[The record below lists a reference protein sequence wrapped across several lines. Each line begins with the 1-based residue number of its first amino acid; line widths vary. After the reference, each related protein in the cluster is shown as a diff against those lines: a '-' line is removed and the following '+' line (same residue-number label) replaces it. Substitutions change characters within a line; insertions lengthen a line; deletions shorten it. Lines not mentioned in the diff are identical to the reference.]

1 MNFVQFI
8 TTRRFLKHF
17 LLSIAIVVVL
27 IWAILMLLKVYTRHG
42 ETIKV
47 PNVVGMN
54 MSQLNTLETI
64 KYFNVEV
71 IDSVYDYRKKPGTIV
86 SQIPPVNSVVKK
98 GRTVYISVISTL
110 PDQVK
115 MPALVDLSLRQAKAL
130 LQTYDLQLGTVRKL
144 PDMAKNAVLRVT
156 FQGKVIKPGT
166 LINKGSLIDLYVG
179 SGQGSAVNI
188 PFFIG
193 MSRAEALSEID
204 RLGLVLGNEDFAGS
218 SDEDNAKVF
227 EQSPGYA
234 FGKRVTAGTSIN
246 LTYKTDNDLNF
257 DEYINHLEIDTV
269 KVQEDSDNN

>member
-1 MNFVQFI
+1 MNFIQFI

-17 LLSIAIVVVL
+17 LLSVGIVVVL
-27 IWAILMLLKVYTRHG
+27 LWAILMLLKIYTRHG
-42 ETIKV
+42 ETVKV

-54 MSQLNTLETI
+54 LAHLSELETI

-86 SQIPPVNSVVKK
+86 SQIPPQNSIVKK

-156 FQGKVIKPGT
+156 YHGKVIKPGT
-166 LINKGSLIDLYVG
+166 LIDKGSFIDLYVG

-204 RLGLVLGNEDFAGS
+204 RLGLVLGNEEFSGS

-234 FGKRVTAGTSIN
+234 FGKRVSAGTSIS
-246 LTYKTDNDLNF
+246 LIYKTDNDLNF
-257 DEYINHLEIDTV
+257 DEYINNLEIDTV
-269 KVQEDSDNN
+269 RADDEIVN